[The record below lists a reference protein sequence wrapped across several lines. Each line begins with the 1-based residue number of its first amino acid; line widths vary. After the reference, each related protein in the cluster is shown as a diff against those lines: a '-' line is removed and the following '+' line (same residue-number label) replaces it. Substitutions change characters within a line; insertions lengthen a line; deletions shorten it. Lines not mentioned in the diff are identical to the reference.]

1 VTVCAR
7 ALVAA
12 LLTALLAAC
21 SQLPSLPRPWAS
33 APRAPIADRAIDLQG
48 RCAQVEVDGFR
59 ENATLL
65 VRDSHVEALS
75 WDLQVG
81 RRGSCH
87 FEQSAFTQT
96 RSRPHIEL
104 MARDGSGCKLMIWRD
119 ERRITLAHAQCAAR
133 CTPGIYDSAWPVM
146 FDPVTGGCAR
156 P

>member
-1 VTVCAR
+1 MCAR

-21 SQLPSLPRPWAS
+21 SLLPSPLRFSAP

-48 RCAQVEVDGFR
+48 RCAQVEADGFR

-75 WDLQVG
+75 WDLHVG

-87 FEQSAFTQT
+87 FEQGGFTQT

-104 MARDGSGCKLMIWRD
+104 LARDGSGCKLMIWRD
-119 ERRITLAHAQCAAR
+119 ERRITLAHAECAAR